1 MNLIWKNPEEFR
13 NATLGKRI
21 DVDNFPKE
29 QPYQCWDLP
38 AFFWSRVVGRFLA
51 TKQGGGGAKD
61 CWNYSRIYNAG
72 SEFELITDR
81 NALRVGDWL
90 IDNGGEWG
98 HVGMIT
104 GIVAQGQVV
113 RLLGQN
119 QPYGYVNEINF
130 SLRNFAGAFRLKAW
144 NNSPSPAPNLNK
156 SVEELAREVI
166 AGKYGN
172 GDARRNALGAR
183 FNEVQAKVNELLA
196 TPTPAPQQPAPRPSY
211 IVQAGD
217 TLGQIIVSQG
227 WTNGRELW
235 GPNGAVEQIARHN
248 GIANANLISV
258 GQRIERDY

>member
-98 HVGMIT
+98 HVGMVT
-104 GIVAQGQVV
+104 AIVAQGQVV

-196 TPTPAPQQPAPRPSY
+196 TPAPAPQQPAPRPSY

-248 GIANANLISV
+248 GIANANLISI

>member
-144 NNSPSPAPNLNK
+144 NNSPTPAPNLNK
-156 SVEELAREVI
+156 SVEELVREVI

-196 TPTPAPQQPAPRPSY
+196 TPAPAPQPAPRPSY
-211 IVQAGD
+211 TVQAGD
-217 TLGQIIVSQG
+217 TLGQIVVSQG

>member
-104 GIVAQGQVV
+104 AIVAQGQVV

-144 NNSPSPAPNLNK
+144 SNSPSPAPNLNK

-196 TPTPAPQQPAPRPSY
+196 TPAPAPQPAPRPSY

-235 GPNGAVEQIARHN
+235 GSNGAVEQIARHN

>member
-104 GIVAQGQVV
+104 AIVAQGQVV

-144 NNSPSPAPNLNK
+144 NNSPTPAPDLNK

-196 TPTPAPQQPAPRPSY
+196 TPAPAPQQPAPRPSY

>member
-104 GIVAQGQVV
+104 AIVAQGQVV

-144 NNSPSPAPNLNK
+144 NNSPSPAPLNK

-196 TPTPAPQQPAPRPSY
+196 TPAPAPQQPAPRPGY

>member
-166 AGKYGN
+166 AGRYGN

-196 TPTPAPQQPAPRPSY
+196 TPTPAPQPAPRPSY

>member
-13 NATLGKRI
+13 AATLGKRI

-98 HVGMIT
+98 HVGMVT
-104 GIVAQGQVV
+104 AIVAQGQVV

-130 SLRNFAGAFRLKAW
+130 SLANFAGAFRLKAW
-144 NNSPSPAPNLNK
+144 NNSPSPAPLNK

-196 TPTPAPQQPAPRPSY
+196 TPAPTPQQPAPRPSY

>member
-38 AFFWSRVVGRFLA
+38 AYFWSRVVGRFLA

-61 CWNYSRIYNAG
+61 CWNYNRVYNAG

-81 NALRVGDWL
+81 NALKVGDWL

-104 GIVAQGQVV
+104 AIVAQGQVV

-144 NNSPSPAPNLNK
+144 NNSPAQPAPTK
-156 SVEELAREVI
+156 STEELAREVI

-172 GDARRNALGAR
+172 GDARKNALGNRYA
-183 FNEVQAKVNELLA
+183 EVQARVEEILA
-196 TPTPAPQQPAPRPSY
+196 TPAPAPQPAERPTY
-211 IVQAGD
+211 TVQAGD

-227 WTNGRELW
+227 WTNGRNLW
-235 GPNGAVEQIARHN
+235 GVDGAVEQIARHN
-248 GIANANLISV
+248 GIANPNVIYA
-258 GQRIERDY
+258 GQVIERDY

>member
-196 TPTPAPQQPAPRPSY
+196 TPTPAPQPAPRPSY

-227 WTNGRELW
+227 WTKSFGGQMEL
-235 GPNGAVEQIARHN
+235 
-248 GIANANLISV
+248 
-258 GQRIERDY
+258 

>member
-1 MNLIWKNPEEFR
+1 MNLVWKTPEEFR

-38 AFFWSRVVGRFLA
+38 AYFWSRVVGRFLA

-81 NALRVGDWL
+81 NALKVGDWL

-104 GIVAQGQVV
+104 AIVAQGQVV

-119 QPYGYVNEINF
+119 QPYGYINEINF

-144 NNSPSPAPNLNK
+144 NNSPIPTPNLNK

-183 FNEVQAKVNELLA
+183 FNEVQAKVNELLS
-196 TPTPAPQQPAPRPSY
+196 TPTPAPQQPALRPSY

-217 TLGQIIVSQG
+217 TLGQIVVSQG

>member
-61 CWNYSRIYNAG
+61 CWNYSRVYNAG

-81 NALRVGDWL
+81 NALKVGDWL

-104 GIVAQGQVV
+104 AIVVQGQVV

-144 NNSPSPAPNLNK
+144 NNSPSPAPLNK

-183 FNEVQAKVNELLA
+183 SNEVQAKVNELLA
-196 TPTPAPQQPAPRPSY
+196 TPAPAPQPAPRPSY

-217 TLGQIIVSQG
+217 TLGQIVVSQG

>member
-1 MNLIWKNPEEFR
+1 
-13 NATLGKRI
+13 
-21 DVDNFPKE
+21 
-29 QPYQCWDLP
+29 
-38 AFFWSRVVGRFLA
+38 
-51 TKQGGGGAKD
+51 
-61 CWNYSRIYNAG
+61 
-72 SEFELITDR
+72 
-81 NALRVGDWL
+81 
-90 IDNGGEWG
+90 
-98 HVGMIT
+98 MIT

-196 TPTPAPQQPAPRPSY
+196 TPAPAPQQPAPRPSY

>member
-1 MNLIWKNPEEFR
+1 MNLIWKTPEEFR

-61 CWNYSRIYNAG
+61 CWNYNRVYNAG

-81 NALRVGDWL
+81 NALKVGDWL

-104 GIVAQGQVV
+104 AIVAQGQVV

-144 NNSPSPAPNLNK
+144 NTSPSQPAPTK
-156 SVEELAREVI
+156 STEELAREVI

-172 GDARRNALGAR
+172 GDARKNALGNRYA
-183 FNEVQAKVNELLA
+183 EVQARVEEILA
-196 TPTPAPQQPAPRPSY
+196 TPTPAPQPAERPKY
-211 IVQAGD
+211 TVQAGD

-227 WTNGRELW
+227 WTNGRNLW
-235 GPNGAVEQIARHN
+235 GADGAVEQIARHN
-248 GIANANLISV
+248 GIANPNVIYA
-258 GQRIERDY
+258 GQVIERDY